1 MRQFH
6 PRMKKKIYIFFH
18 NRSAINTLSKE
29 SGFKAKEIRKISTR
43 TLNDIIENSPYK
55 DKQINYLS
63 IDVEG
68 HELNVLKGFDLKKY
82 KPELIIIEFIDINI
96 KEYYLNK
103 IDNILSSD
111 IYNFMKKHD
120 YKLIN
125 WVHDDLIFVPNN
137 IK

>member
-1 MRQFH
+1 MAASS
-6 PRMKKKIYIFFH
+6 KNEEKDLYFFH

-29 SGFKAKEIRKISTR
+29 SGFKAKEVRKISTR

-68 HELNVLKGFDLKKY
+68 HELNVLKGFDLNKY

-96 KEYYLNK
+96 KEYYLNE
-103 IDNILSSD
+103 IDNVLSSD
-111 IYNFMKKHD
+111 IYKFMKKHD